1 MKKLRVF
8 PDARIGK
15 WILVKLN
22 FKKMMP
28 PPPHPTHTTH
38 SLKYWKPSIFIG
50 EDGKVVIPDRK
61 WAP

>member
-15 WILVKLN
+15 WILNLK
-22 FKKMMP
+22 KKMMP

-38 SLKYWKPSIFIG
+38 SLKYWKPSIFVE
-50 EDGKVVIPDRK
+50 EDGKFVIPDWK